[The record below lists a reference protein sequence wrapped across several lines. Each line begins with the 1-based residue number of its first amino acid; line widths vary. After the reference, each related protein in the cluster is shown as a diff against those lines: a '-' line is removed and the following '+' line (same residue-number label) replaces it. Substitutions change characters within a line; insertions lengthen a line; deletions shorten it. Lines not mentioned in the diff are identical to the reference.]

1 MSIWI
6 FVIFFHKH
14 HLLVIWFWLKT
25 PTHLRGNNKEKS
37 IDSFCHVPSIIQP
50 LPTHPLMHGCIP
62 AHQLSSLG
70 NKRRCQAFSMTSHP
84 TASFQHGVQPGAG
97 EGGPGGAEAR
107 CDRKPR
113 LQPPQILPAH
123 HYRTDR
129 SPQTDGTHQ
138 RGDWPRY
145 GLFHPASYS
154 YCISLC
160 FRIKKKMPASSCRLN
175 HHRGCYSD
183 PIAVFM

>member
-1 MSIWI
+1 M
-6 FVIFFHKH
+6 
-14 HLLVIWFWLKT
+14 
-25 PTHLRGNNKEKS
+25 RGR
-37 IDSFCHVPSIIQP
+37 
-50 LPTHPLMHGCIP
+50 MP

-84 TASFQHGVQPGAG
+84 TATFQHGVQPGAG

-113 LQPPQILPAH
+113 LVSPQILAAH

-138 RGDWPRY
+138 RGDWTRYVYSNPPLAATARRVAFPYAHKNADACKFSSPTSPPRM
-145 GLFHPASYS
+145 LHW
-154 YCISLC
+154 
-160 FRIKKKMPASSCRLN
+160 
-175 HHRGCYSD
+175 HHCSVYVILSTLYWPRMRHL
-183 PIAVFM
+183 AVLHHQHHLTPLGAL